1 MKVNAFIFTSTPG
14 FRVSWNQ
21 MNMSKTTVSKQ
32 RMEDVMTGVDA
43 FAKQA
48 ALSSLTSRQ
57 LSQACGVAEGVIFRL
72 FHGLDQILE
81 QWIETRGSHLLTL
94 INGIPAN
101 RDGFLNML
109 RSLFEA
115 PELLGL
121 LFDQVKGGPSLLM
134 HLDELRLQVEKS
146 MGKQLENL
154 APPDK
159 KDSNQLYLDHLLV
172 SLRRSWDP
180 RTSARE
186 ERQQRLLDYLPWEV
200 NKMET
205 SEILPD
211 TELLKRLA
219 INESGFIFDP
229 VNGRSF
235 TVNQPGL
242 AMLNLMVQENS
253 IPDII
258 EKLVSE
264 WQVEPGQ
271 AERDL
276 LEFSAEMRKA
286 FRA

>member
-1 MKVNAFIFTSTPG
+1 
-14 FRVSWNQ
+14 
-21 MNMSKTTVSKQ
+21 MSKTTVSKQ
-32 RMEDVMTGVDA
+32 RMEDVMSGVDM

-57 LSQACGVAEGVIFRL
+57 LSKACGVAEGVMFRL

-81 QWIETRGSHLLTL
+81 QWAETRGSRLLTL

-121 LFDQVKGGPSLLM
+121 LFDQVKGGPSLLL
-134 HLDELRLQVEKS
+134 HIDELRLQIEKS
-146 MGKQLENL
+146 MKLQLEKL

-159 KDSNQLYLDHLLV
+159 KDNNQLYLDHLLV

-180 RTSARE
+180 RMSERE
-186 ERQQRLLDYLPWEV
+186 ERQQRLLKYLPWEI

-211 TELLKRLA
+211 IELLQRLA
-219 INESGFIFDP
+219 INESGFVFDP

-235 TVNQPGL
+235 TVNQAGL
-242 AMLNLMVQENS
+242 AMLNLMVKNNS
-253 IPDII
+253 TSEII
-258 EKLVSE
+258 EKIVAE
-264 WQVEPGQ
+264 WDVDASQ

-286 FRA
+286 FR

>member
-1 MKVNAFIFTSTPG
+1 
-14 FRVSWNQ
+14 
-21 MNMSKTTVSKQ
+21 MNKTTVSKQ
-32 RMEDVMTGVDA
+32 RMEDVMTGVDM

-57 LSQACGVAEGVIFRL
+57 LSQSCGVAEGVIFRL

-81 QWIETRGSHLLTL
+81 QWIETRGSRLLTL

-109 RSLFEA
+109 RSLFES

-121 LFDQVKGGPSLLM
+121 LFDQVKGGPSLLT
-134 HLDELRLQVEKS
+134 HLDELRIQVEKS
-146 MGKQLENL
+146 ISAQLKKL
-154 APPDK
+154 APSDK
-159 KDSNQLYLDHLLV
+159 KDNNQLYLDHLLV
-172 SLRRSWDP
+172 SLRRSWNP
-180 RTSARE
+180 RMSARE

-211 TELLKRLA
+211 IELLKRLA
-219 INESGFIFDP
+219 INESGFVFDP

-242 AMLNLMVQENS
+242 AMLNLMVQKNS
-253 IPDII
+253 VPEII
-258 EKLVSE
+258 KKIVAG
-264 WQVEPGQ
+264 WDVDANQ

-276 LEFSAEMRKA
+276 MEFSAEMRKA
-286 FRA
+286 FRV